1 MLKFNEDLLQF
12 LWQYKIFKPL
22 PFVTTKGKEI
32 VVLKNGELNK
42 DSGPDF
48 FNAQIKVDDVVLV
61 GNIEVHIKTSDWL
74 KHKHQQ
80 DKNYDNIILHVVYEH
95 DADLEQ
101 NKINNVEVLE
111 LKSLIAESTLAT
123 YNQLNSAKTK
133 IACHNQLAG
142 LNDFKFITWLE
153 RMTLERLEG
162 KVNAIENYFKSVA
175 GDYTQT
181 FYFLLLRNFGFKVNS
196 LPFELLAKNLPITI
210 LLKHSDNLLQLEALL
225 LGTCGL
231 LENQFEDK
239 YILQLQNEFDYLKNK
254 YRIIP
259 LNKEIFKFSK
269 LRPANF
275 PTIRLA
281 QFAKLVNTKPGLFI
295 APYDFTNYEEIVLA
309 LKINLEGYWKNHYNM
324 DGKVTSK
331 DLTLGLNSI
340 ENLII
345 NTFAPF
351 YFFYSKRTSKPEMT
365 DLALELLNNCDFEK
379 NTKTKLFEEKR
390 SVLKNAADSQA
401 AINLYDN
408 YCSKKACLNCGVAAS
423 LLK

>member
-1 MLKFNEDLLQF
+1 MLKFNEELLQF
-12 LWQYKIFKPL
+12 LWQHKLLMPL
-22 PFVTTKGKEI
+22 PLITTSGKEI
-32 VVLKNGELNK
+32 FILKNGELNK

-48 FNAQIKVDDVVLV
+48 FNAQIKIDEIVLV
-61 GNIEVHIKTSDWL
+61 GNIEIHIKTSDWL

-80 DKNYDNIILHVVYEH
+80 DKSYDNIILHVVYEH
-95 DADLEQ
+95 DVDLAQ
-101 NKINNVEVLE
+101 NQNNNVEVLE
-111 LKSLIAESTLAT
+111 LKNLIAENTIASYNKLST
-123 YNQLNSAKTK
+123 SKEK
-133 IACHNQLAG
+133 IPCANQLAT
-142 LNDFKFITWLE
+142 LNDLKFISWLQ
-153 RMTLERLEG
+153 RMTIERLEG
-162 KVNAIENYFKSVA
+162 KVKLIEEYYRSVN

-181 FYFLLLRNFGFKVNS
+181 FYFMLLRNFGFKVNS
-196 LPFELLAKNLPITI
+196 LPFELLSKNLPITT

-225 LGTCGL
+225 LGTSGL

-281 QFAKLVNTKPGLFI
+281 QFARLINSKPGLFI
-295 APYDFTNYEEIVLA
+295 APYDFSNYEEIVLA
-309 LKINLEGYWKNHYNM
+309 LKINLDGYWKNHYNM
-324 DGKVTSK
+324 DGNVTLK
-331 DLTLGLNSI
+331 DLTLGLTSI

-351 YFFYSKRTSKPEMT
+351 YFFYSKRTGKEEMA
-365 DLALELLNNCDFEK
+365 DLAIELLNKCDFEQ
-379 NTKTKLFEEKR
+379 NIKTKLFQDKKA
-390 SVLKNAADSQA
+390 VLKTAADSQA
-401 AINLYDN
+401 IINLFDN
-408 YCSKKACLNCGVAAS
+408 YCTKKACLKCGVAAA

>member
-1 MLKFNEDLLQF
+1 MYKFNEDLLQF
-12 LWQYKIFKPL
+12 LWQHKLLLPL
-22 PFVTTKGKEI
+22 PLITTTGKEI
-32 VVLKNGELNK
+32 FIVKNGELNK

-48 FNAQIKVDDVVLV
+48 FNAQIRIGEIVLV
-61 GNIEVHIKTSDWL
+61 GNIEIHIKTSDWL

-95 DADLEQ
+95 DVDLSQ
-101 NKINNVEVLE
+101 NQNNNVEVLE
-111 LKSLIAESTLAT
+111 LKHLIAENTITTYSKLSTSKEKIPCGNQIAT
-123 YNQLNSAKTK
+123 V
-133 IACHNQLAG
+133 
-142 LNDFKFITWLE
+142 NDLKFVSWLE
-153 RMTLERLEG
+153 RMTIERLEG
-162 KVNAIENYFKSVA
+162 KVKLIENYFKSVN

-181 FYFLLLRNFGFKVNS
+181 FYFMLLRNFGFKVNS
-196 LPFELLAKNLPITI
+196 LPFELLSKNLSITT

-225 LGTCGL
+225 LGTSGL
-231 LENQFEDK
+231 LEDQFEDK

-281 QFAKLVNTKPGLFI
+281 QFASLINSKPGLFI
-295 APYDFTNYEEIVLA
+295 APYDFSNYEEIVSA
-309 LKINLEGYWKNHYNM
+309 LKINLDGYWKNHYNM
-324 DGKVTSK
+324 DGNVTSN
-331 DLTLGLNSI
+331 DLTLGLTSI

-351 YFFYSKRTSKPEMT
+351 YFFYSKRTGKDEMG
-365 DLALELLNNCDFEK
+365 DLAIELLNKCDFEQ
-379 NTKTKLFEEKR
+379 NIKTKLFLDKKA
-390 SVLKNAADSQA
+390 VLKTAADSQA
-401 AINLYDN
+401 TINLFDN
-408 YCSKKACLNCGVAAS
+408 YCAKKACLKCGVAAS

>member
-1 MLKFNEDLLQF
+1 MHKFNEDLLQF
-12 LWQYKIFKPL
+12 LWQYKILKPL
-22 PFVTTKGKEI
+22 PFITTSGKSI
-32 VVLKNGELNK
+32 SVLKNGELNK

-48 FNAQIKVDDVVLV
+48 FNAQIKVEEVVLV

-95 DADLEQ
+95 DADLMQ

-111 LKSLIAESTLAT
+111 LKNLIAESTLAT
-123 YNQLNSAKTK
+123 YHQLNTSKAK

-142 LNDFKFITWLE
+142 VNELKFISWLE
-153 RMTLERLEG
+153 RMTFERLEG
-162 KVNAIENYFKSVA
+162 KVRALEDYFSSVK

-181 FYFLLLRNFGFKVNS
+181 FYSLLLRNFGFNVNS

-225 LGTCGL
+225 LGASGL

-254 YRIIP
+254 YRIIS
-259 LNKEIFKFSK
+259 LNKDIFKFSK

-281 QFAKLVNTKPGLFI
+281 QFAKLINTKPGLFI
-295 APYDFTNYEEIVLA
+295 APYDFSNYEEIVLA
-309 LKINLEGYWKNHYNM
+309 LKINLDGYWKNHYNM
-324 DGKVTSK
+324 DGKLTSK
-331 DLTLGLNSI
+331 DLTLGLTSI

-351 YFFYSKRTSKPEMT
+351 YFFYSKRTGKEEMT
-365 DLALELLNNCDFEK
+365 NLAVELLNNCDFEQ
-379 NTKTKLFEEKR
+379 NAKTKLFNEKKP
-390 SVLKNAADSQA
+390 VLKTAADSQA

-408 YCSKKACLNCGVAAS
+408 YCSKKACLKCGVAAS

>member
-12 LWQYKIFKPL
+12 LWQYKLLLPL
-22 PFVTTKGKEI
+22 PLITTSGKEI
-32 VVLKNGELNK
+32 FILKNGELNK

-48 FNAQIKVDDVVLV
+48 FNAQIKIDEVVLV
-61 GNIEVHIKTSDWL
+61 GNIEIHLKTSDWL

-80 DKNYDNIILHVVYEH
+80 DKNYDTIILHVVYEH
-95 DADLEQ
+95 DIDLAQ
-101 NKINNVEVLE
+101 NQTNNVEVLE
-111 LKSLIAESTLAT
+111 VKKLIAESTIET
-123 YNQLNSAKTK
+123 YNQLNSSKDK
-133 IACHNQLAG
+133 IPCSNQLATV
-142 LNDFKFITWLE
+142 NDIKFIAWLE
-153 RMTLERLEG
+153 RMTVERLEG
-162 KVNAIENYFKSVA
+162 KIKLIENYFKSVN

-181 FYFLLLRNFGFKVNS
+181 FYFMLLRNFGFKVNS
-196 LPFELLAKNLPITI
+196 LPFELLAKNLPITT

-225 LGTCGL
+225 LGTSGL
-231 LENQFEDK
+231 LEDQFEDK

-281 QFAKLVNTKPGLFI
+281 QFARLINSKPGLFI
-295 APYDFTNYEEIVLA
+295 APYDFSNYEEIVVS
-309 LKINLEGYWKNHYNM
+309 LKINLDGYWKNHYNM
-324 DGKVTSK
+324 DGNLTSK
-331 DLTLGLNSI
+331 DLTLGLSSI

-351 YFFYSKRTSKPEMT
+351 YFFYSKRTGKEEIG
-365 DLALELLNNCDFEK
+365 DLAIELLNKCDFEQ
-379 NTKTKLFEEKR
+379 NTKTKLFLDKKAI
-390 SVLKNAADSQA
+390 LKTAADSQA
-401 AINLYDN
+401 TINLFDN
-408 YCSKKACLNCGVAAS
+408 YCTKKACLKCGVASS

>member
-1 MLKFNEDLLQF
+1 MLKFNEDFLQF

-22 PFVTTKGKEI
+22 PFITISGKHI
-32 VVLKNGELNK
+32 SIIKNGELNK

-48 FNAQIKVDDVVLV
+48 FNAQVKIDNIILA

-80 DKNYDNIILHVVYEH
+80 DKNYDNIVLHVVYEH
-95 DADLEQ
+95 DIDLPQ
-101 NKINNVEVLE
+101 NTNNNVEVLE
-111 LKSLIAESTLAT
+111 LKSLIAESTLASFE
-123 YNQLNSAKTK
+123 QLNSSKTK
-133 IACHNQLAG
+133 IPCHNQLANI
-142 LNDFKFITWLE
+142 NDLKFVSWLE
-153 RMTLERLEG
+153 RMAIERLEG
-162 KVNAIENYFKSVA
+162 KVKLIEEYFKLVN

-196 LPFELLAKNLPITI
+196 LPFELLAKNLPITT

-225 LGTCGL
+225 LGTSGL
-231 LENQFEDK
+231 LDNQFEDK

-259 LNKEIFKFSK
+259 LNKEVFKFSK

-275 PTIRLA
+275 PTIRLS
-281 QFAKLVNTKPGLFI
+281 QFARLINSKPGLFI
-295 APYDFTNYEEIVLA
+295 APYDFSNYEEIILA
-309 LKINLEGYWKNHYNM
+309 LKINLDGYWKNHYNM
-324 DGKVTSK
+324 DGNVTSK
-331 DLTLGLNSI
+331 DLTLGLTSI

-351 YFFYSKRTSKPEMT
+351 YFFYSKRTGKEEMG
-365 DLALELLNNCDFEK
+365 DLAIELLNKCDFEQ
-379 NTKTKLFEEKR
+379 NVKTKLFSEQKAN
-390 SVLKNAADSQA
+390 LKTAADSQA
-401 AINLYDN
+401 TINLYDN
-408 YCSKKACLNCGVAAS
+408 YCSKKACLKCGVAAS

>member
-12 LWQYKIFKPL
+12 LWQYKLLKPL
-22 PFVTTKGKEI
+22 PLITTSGKEI
-32 VVLKNGELNK
+32 FILKNGELNR

-48 FNAQIKVDDVVLV
+48 FNAQIKIDDVILV

-95 DADLEQ
+95 DEALAQ
-101 NKINNVEVLE
+101 NENNNVEVLE
-111 LKSLIAESTLAT
+111 VKNLIAENTIASYNKLST
-123 YNQLNSAKTK
+123 SKEK
-133 IACHNQLAG
+133 IACANQLATV
-142 LNDFKFITWLE
+142 NDLKFIKWLE
-153 RMTLERLEG
+153 RMTVERLEG
-162 KVNAIENYFKSVA
+162 KVKLIENYFKSVN

-181 FYFLLLRNFGFKVNS
+181 FYFMLLRNFGFKVNS
-196 LPFELLAKNLPITI
+196 LPFELLAKNLPITT

-225 LGTCGL
+225 LGTSGL

-239 YILQLQNEFDYLKNK
+239 YIQKLQNEFDYLKNK
-254 YRIIP
+254 YGIIP

-281 QFAKLVNTKPGLFI
+281 QFARLINSKPGLFI
-295 APYDFTNYEEIVLA
+295 APYDFSNYEEIVLA
-309 LKINLEGYWKNHYNM
+309 LKINLDGYWKNHYNM
-324 DGKVTSK
+324 DGNLTSK
-331 DLTLGLNSI
+331 DLTLGLTSI

-351 YFFYSKRTSKPEMT
+351 YFFYSKRTAKQEMG
-365 DLALELLNNCDFEK
+365 DLAIELLNKCDFEQ
-379 NTKTKLFEEKR
+379 NTKTKLFQDKKA
-390 SVLKNAADSQA
+390 VLKTAADSQA
-401 AINLYDN
+401 TINLFDN
-408 YCSKKACLNCGVAAS
+408 YCTKKACLKCGVAAS
-423 LLK
+423 LLT

>member
-12 LWQYKIFKPL
+12 LWQYKLLLPL
-22 PFVTTKGKEI
+22 PLITTSGKEI
-32 VVLKNGELNK
+32 FILKNGELNK

-48 FNAQIKVDDVVLV
+48 FNAQIKIDEVVLV
-61 GNIEVHIKTSDWL
+61 GNVEIHLKTSDWL

-80 DKNYDNIILHVVYEH
+80 DKNYDTIILHVVYEH
-95 DADLEQ
+95 DIDLAQ
-101 NKINNVEVLE
+101 NQTNNVEVLE
-111 LKSLIAESTLAT
+111 VKKLIAESTIET
-123 YNQLNSAKTK
+123 YNQLNSSKDK
-133 IACHNQLAG
+133 IPCSNQLATV
-142 LNDFKFITWLE
+142 NDIKFIAWLE
-153 RMTLERLEG
+153 RMTIERLEG
-162 KVNAIENYFKSVA
+162 KIKLIENYFKSVN

-181 FYFLLLRNFGFKVNS
+181 FYFMLLRNFGFKVNS
-196 LPFELLAKNLPITI
+196 LPFELLAKNLPITT

-225 LGTCGL
+225 LGTSGL
-231 LENQFEDK
+231 LEDQFEDK

-281 QFAKLVNTKPGLFI
+281 QFARLINSKPGLFI
-295 APYDFTNYEEIVLA
+295 APYDFSNYEEIVLV
-309 LKINLEGYWKNHYNM
+309 LKINLDGYWKNHYNM
-324 DGKVTSK
+324 DGNLTSK
-331 DLTLGLNSI
+331 DLTLGVTSI

-351 YFFYSKRTSKPEMT
+351 YFFYSKRTGKEEMG
-365 DLALELLNNCDFEK
+365 DLAIELLNKCDFEQ
-379 NTKTKLFEEKR
+379 NTKTKLFLDKKAI
-390 SVLKNAADSQA
+390 LKTAADSQA
-401 AINLYDN
+401 TINLFDN
-408 YCSKKACLNCGVAAS
+408 YCTKKACLKCGVAAS

>member
-12 LWQYKIFKPL
+12 LWQYKILKPL
-22 PFVTTKGKEI
+22 PFITTSGKEI
-32 VVLKNGELNK
+32 TIIKNGELNK

-48 FNAQIKVDDVVLV
+48 FNAQIRIGDVVLV
-61 GNIEVHIKTSDWL
+61 GNIEIHLKTTDWL

-95 DADLEQ
+95 DVDLFQ
-101 NKINNVEVLE
+101 NTNNNVEVLE
-111 LKSLIAESTLAT
+111 LKNLISESTINAYT
-123 YNQLNSAKTK
+123 QLNTAKTK
-133 IACHNQLAG
+133 IPCHDQLASV
-142 LNDFKFITWLE
+142 NDLKFISWLE
-153 RMTLERLEG
+153 RMTIERLEG
-162 KVNAIENYFKSVA
+162 KVKLIEEYFRSVS

-196 LPFELLAKNLPITI
+196 LPFELLAKNLPLTI

-225 LGTCGL
+225 LGTSGL

-239 YILQLQNEFDYLKNK
+239 YIQQLQNEFDYLKNK

-259 LNKEIFKFSK
+259 LSKEIFKFSK

-281 QFAKLVNTKPGLFI
+281 QFARLLNAKPGLFM
-295 APYDFTNYEEIVLA
+295 APYDFSNYEEIVLA
-309 LKINLEGYWKNHYNM
+309 HKINLEGYWKNHYNM
-324 DGKVTSK
+324 DGNVTSK
-331 DLTLGLNSI
+331 DLTLGLTSI

-351 YFFYSKRTSKPEMT
+351 YFFYSKRTGKEEMG
-365 DLALELLNNCDFEK
+365 DLAIELLNKCDFEQ
-379 NTKTKLFEEKR
+379 NTKTKLFSEKKT
-390 SVLKNAADSQA
+390 VLSSAADSQA
-401 AINLYDN
+401 TINLYDN
-408 YCSKKACLNCGVAAS
+408 YCKKKACLTCGVATF